1 MKSVAIALSKI
12 NGYGSLL
19 PKEEI
24 LSNHTSKTFK
34 IILTGVTI
42 SYWEHRIN
50 YNSQGTKFVVVNNR
64 IITIT
69 PHLVSFIQRAL
80 HSFVFTIS
88 FSVIG
93 NSHRK
98 IHLGNFYLENRQRKI
113 NFLTQSKLVCQLEG
127 SGEVKSPDS
136 YTRFLLRL
144 KCTLRCWSHG
154 YFPSGQ
160 SCSCISLWKGPP
172 LQRRSQEPVFW
183 SFCSKAGPA

>member
-1 MKSVAIALSKI
+1 M
-12 NGYGSLL
+12 
-19 PKEEI
+19 
-24 LSNHTSKTFK
+24 
-34 IILTGVTI
+34 
-42 SYWEHRIN
+42 
-50 YNSQGTKFVVVNNR
+50 
-64 IITIT
+64 
-69 PHLVSFIQRAL
+69 SFIQRAL

-183 SFCSKAGPA
+183 SFCSKAGPAWEWRGLTRAGLHLPRRAWQGCEAGYVRSLAALRFFMPHELRSHRAGVPCSWRGPHYSVCFVF